1 MITGNPLHIY
11 KLDRN
16 ALLYGLSALV
26 LIPAKAMAQVKANY
40 VRTETIISKQADKIT
55 DYQFY
60 DGLGR
65 PAIAATSG
73 LSGTG
78 EYSYTLKEY
87 TGESSVVAEWL
98 PAGGTQEIECLRD
111 NEVKQRNSSQY
122 SGDDA
127 YANYEFDILGRVTK
141 SVKPGAKWKQWKGTE
156 SAYLTNSDKEV
167 KKYKWGQ
174 GGSIAPVESGYY
186 KAGSLTGV
194 RETDE
199 DGVTTTVFTD
209 AFGRK
214 ILERRGE
221 SNDTYFVY
229 DQCGRL
235 AFVLMP
241 GYQSVRDP
249 EKYTYRYTYNVRGNL
264 IRKQLPGCAA
274 VEFTYDAN
282 DRCVSFQDGELR
294 KKGLYRIFLYDKLG
308 RMAVQGLASRRLS
321 PEEAALVTFSKGCG
335 GIAGTDY
342 SSPGAA
348 SINSVMR
355 RLEQA
360 TFYDDYQFM
369 EGTAKKYFQGLYAP
383 DARFARGTV
392 TGLVTSVSNGQTM
405 SAVIAYDI
413 KGRIV
418 GTQGMTTDGRC
429 EQTENRYTYSD
440 KLAVSRQSVRGAGL
454 DAVETVV
461 TNEYGKSDDR
471 LRSTT
476 VSVTVNGRSTDK
488 RQITYDYDRLGR
500 LAKVIRP
507 LTSPSRSGIAYSY
520 NIQGWVDK
528 IETGSFSESLH
539 YNEGP
544 GRHLFNGNVS
554 SVNWSRKGETGNR
567 GYKFDYDRLNR
578 LTGAEYGEKDFSLAT
593 GRYDEQLRY
602 DADGNVQA
610 LSRNGR
616 KQNGS
621 YGPVDDLTLSYD
633 GCQLSAVEERAAPVV
648 SANSYDLKRGSD
660 DFAYNDNGAL
670 TMDGTRGITNITYDY
685 GGYPAKVQFDNGN
698 VTKYVYTSTG
708 QKLRAVY
715 YTAMPNVRVGMGMD
729 YDGIEDNHLSV
740 DSVDYLLGGTV
751 LCRNGRATQ
760 ILFDGGYVKVERRL
774 PGLWKNPSLLSLIP
788 NVPIITNDS
797 LVLQPNPAD
806 TLRLTFK
813 YFNKDHLGN
822 IREVIGEDGGVE
834 QVTDY
839 YPFGLPIGDLGRNG
853 GLQRFKYNGKEFDE
867 MHGLNTYDYGARQYN
882 PVLARWD
889 RMDPLCGLFQNVSAF
904 AYCHDNPVNFIDF
917 KGLFDS
923 QDEAIGYAY
932 HHYTG
937 LSNVHYAFDKDEWFV
952 SFGENGMGYSHGGT
966 LERRFQEKISERSWW
981 KTVSNDNTYVGTGLG
996 FSGWVMEKPL
1006 TRSNAYAFRDGTGQ
1020 YVNTAK
1026 PTFRFRNMDVDFS
1039 LKNANKIA
1047 KGIKYLGAASGLA
1060 SGVMTAIEI
1069 WQDQKKIIG
1078 EGGLDLIMTS
1088 VGFIPPYGWAISSA
1102 YFLGK
1107 SALEYNDMDFW
1118 NKPQK

>member
-1 MITGNPLHIY
+1 M
-11 KLDRN
+11 
-16 ALLYGLSALV
+16 
-26 LIPAKAMAQVKANY
+26 
-40 VRTETIISKQADKIT
+40 
-55 DYQFY
+55 
-60 DGLGR
+60 
-65 PAIAATSG
+65 
-73 LSGTG
+73 
-78 EYSYTLKEY
+78 
-87 TGESSVVAEWL
+87 
-98 PAGGTQEIECLRD
+98 
-111 NEVKQRNSSQY
+111 
-122 SGDDA
+122 
-127 YANYEFDILGRVTK
+127 
-141 SVKPGAKWKQWKGTE
+141 
-156 SAYLTNSDKEV
+156 
-167 KKYKWGQ
+167 
-174 GGSIAPVESGYY
+174 
-186 KAGSLTGV
+186 
-194 RETDE
+194 
-199 DGVTTTVFTD
+199 
-209 AFGRK
+209 
-214 ILERRGE
+214 
-221 SNDTYFVY
+221 
-229 DQCGRL
+229 
-235 AFVLMP
+235 
-241 GYQSVRDP
+241 
-249 EKYTYRYTYNVRGNL
+249 
-264 IRKQLPGCAA
+264 
-274 VEFTYDAN
+274 
-282 DRCVSFQDGELR
+282 
-294 KKGLYRIFLYDKLG
+294 
-308 RMAVQGLASRRLS
+308 
-321 PEEAALVTFSKGCG
+321 
-335 GIAGTDY
+335 
-342 SSPGAA
+342 
-348 SINSVMR
+348 
-355 RLEQA
+355 
-360 TFYDDYQFM
+360 
-369 EGTAKKYFQGLYAP
+369 
-383 DARFARGTV
+383 
-392 TGLVTSVSNGQTM
+392 
-405 SAVIAYDI
+405 
-413 KGRIV
+413 
-418 GTQGMTTDGRC
+418 
-429 EQTENRYTYSD
+429 
-440 KLAVSRQSVRGAGL
+440 
-454 DAVETVV
+454 
-461 TNEYGKSDDR
+461 
-471 LRSTT
+471 
-476 VSVTVNGRSTDK
+476 TVNGRSTDK

-554 SVNWSRKGETGNR
+554 SVNWSRKGEAGNR

-685 GGYPAKVQFDNGN
+685 GGFPARVQFDNGN

-822 IREVIGEDGGVE
+822 IREVIGEDGTVE

-889 RMDPLCGLFQNVSAF
+889 RMDPLAEKYPHLS
-904 AYCHDNPVNFIDF
+904 AYCYAADNPIRYIDPDGRKIVFAPGSTKIF
-917 KGLFDS
+917 KTKFSAAVQLLKEHKVDGIIAQLEKSSTTIYIAERIGVPSGFQDS
-923 QDEAIGYAY
+923 NKTIYWDPNMGIITTSDKALSPTTILNHEADHALQYIVDPVSTTQDFNTDDLDYDNRE
-932 HHYTG
+932 
-937 LSNVHYAFDKDEWFV
+937 
-952 SFGENGMGYSHGGT
+952 
-966 LERRFQEKISERSWW
+966 ERRVITGSEQRTALALGEI
-981 KTVSNDNTYVGTGLG
+981 KEGEVTRTDHLGQGYVAKEPTTTEPKDGKQMKNP
-996 FSGWVMEKPL
+996 WVLE
-1006 TRSNAYAFRDGTGQ
+1006 
-1020 YVNTAK
+1020 
-1026 PTFRFRNMDVDFS
+1026 
-1039 LKNANKIA
+1039 
-1047 KGIKYLGAASGLA
+1047 
-1060 SGVMTAIEI
+1060 EI
-1069 WQDQKKIIG
+1069 
-1078 EGGLDLIMTS
+1078 
-1088 VGFIPPYGWAISSA
+1088 VISS
-1102 YFLGK
+1102 
-1107 SALEYNDMDFW
+1107 
-1118 NKPQK
+1118 NKTNK

>member
-1 MITGNPLHIY
+1 MPDGIMIPGNSLHISRMN
-11 KLDRN
+11 RN
-16 ALLYGLSALV
+16 ILPYGLLSLV

-87 TGESSVVAEWL
+87 SGESSVVAEWL

-214 ILERRGE
+214 IQERRGE

-392 TGLVTSVSNGQTM
+392 TGLVTSVSNGQKM
-405 SAVIAYDI
+405 SAVNAYDI

-554 SVNWSRKGETGNR
+554 SVNWSRKGEAGNR

-685 GGYPAKVQFDNGN
+685 GGFPARVQFDNGN

-889 RMDPLCGLFQNVSAF
+889 RMDPLAEKYPHLS
-904 AYCHDNPVNFIDF
+904 AYCYAADNPIRYIDPDGRKIVFAPGSTKIF
-917 KGLFDS
+917 KTKFSAAVQLLKEHKVDGIIAQLEKSSTTIYIAERIGVPSGFQDS
-923 QDEAIGYAY
+923 NKTIYWDPNMGIITTSDKALSPTTILNHEADHALQYIVDPVSTTQDFNTDDLDYDNRE
-932 HHYTG
+932 
-937 LSNVHYAFDKDEWFV
+937 
-952 SFGENGMGYSHGGT
+952 
-966 LERRFQEKISERSWW
+966 ERRVITGSEQRTALALGEI
-981 KTVSNDNTYVGTGLG
+981 KEGEVTRTDHLGQGYVAKEPTTTEPKDGKQMKNP
-996 FSGWVMEKPL
+996 WVLE
-1006 TRSNAYAFRDGTGQ
+1006 
-1020 YVNTAK
+1020 
-1026 PTFRFRNMDVDFS
+1026 
-1039 LKNANKIA
+1039 
-1047 KGIKYLGAASGLA
+1047 
-1060 SGVMTAIEI
+1060 EI
-1069 WQDQKKIIG
+1069 
-1078 EGGLDLIMTS
+1078 
-1088 VGFIPPYGWAISSA
+1088 VISS
-1102 YFLGK
+1102 
-1107 SALEYNDMDFW
+1107 
-1118 NKPQK
+1118 NKTNK